1 MEDEPM
7 EPNYEYS
14 DAGYPVKEPVP
25 YFSILLR
32 EPNKIRLI
40 NVGPE
45 LVSAI
50 QERLEQLI
58 TVETFGYVIFKDYL
72 QTSFTG
78 RFNIYDLVLEKPYF
92 EKPEEDMKNPSVTKE
107 DMTLVKVAFCRILG
121 TLFCYGYDIVVS
133 SDLARDAL
141 THSAVF
147 FRLRDPRRDVFPVHY
162 YSHKFIC
169 VAPFGIDSILLIN
182 IPKVAVEPLLKVS
195 QNHLILYSYDYIH
208 TYLLSGTLLRLHR
221 IDRGKIVSQSLLKI
235 Y

>member
-1 MEDEPM
+1 M

-25 YFSILLR
+25 YFCILLR
-32 EPNKIRLI
+32 DPNKIRLI

-107 DMTLVKVAFCRILG
+107 DMTLG
-121 TLFCYGYDIVVS
+121 G
-133 SDLARDAL
+133 
-141 THSAVF
+141 
-147 FRLRDPRRDVFPVHY
+147 FP
-162 YSHKFIC
+162 IE
-169 VAPFGIDSILLIN
+169 I
-182 IPKVAVEPLLKVS
+182 ES
-195 QNHLILYSYDYIH
+195 QIS
-208 TYLLSGTLLRLHR
+208 
-221 IDRGKIVSQSLLKI
+221 
-235 Y
+235 